1 MDFNECG
8 RPIRRRDGVT
18 ECILPAGHREA
29 WCQDERALAALDKL
43 GEVPQQAHDCRA
55 LLGLFGIHIGRQDA
69 VRLAYRLL
77 WQGKA

>member
-8 RPIRRRDGVT
+8 RPIRRRGEAT
-18 ECILPAGHREA
+18 ACILPAGHRDT

-43 GEVPQQAHDCRA
+43 GEVPQKAHDCRA
-55 LLGLFGIHIGRQDA
+55 LLGLFGIDIGRKDA
-69 VRLAYRLL
+69 ERLAYRLL